1 MKQVLNGNYEIN
13 NEDNDYPEWDNYQ
26 EDEENNDPQPNEA
39 LSDAAKEELV
49 QRQNFENY
57 QTPST
62 ITFEEVDPLF
72 MNIFISNKE

>member
-1 MKQVLNGNYEIN
+1 MKQVLNGNYEQN

-49 QRQNFENY
+49 QR
-57 QTPST
+57 
-62 ITFEEVDPLF
+62 
-72 MNIFISNKE
+72 